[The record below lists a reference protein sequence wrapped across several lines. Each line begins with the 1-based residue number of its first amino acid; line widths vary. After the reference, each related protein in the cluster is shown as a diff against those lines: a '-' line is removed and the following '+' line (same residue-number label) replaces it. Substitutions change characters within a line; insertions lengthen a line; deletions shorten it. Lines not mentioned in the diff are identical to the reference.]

1 MSVVQTTDIETCQLI
16 RKIVFTDE
24 QGVSTEDEVDGMDEH
39 SVHFLSYVEDKAV
52 GTARVFITN
61 GSAKI
66 GRVCVLKDARGT
78 YQGQALIQACLEW
91 ARAESHPCA
100 VLGAQLD
107 TLGFYEGFGFKAYGD
122 VFNDAGIDHRMMELF
137 L

>member
-78 YQGQALIQACLEW
+78 YQGQALIKACLEW
-91 ARAESHPCA
+91 ARAESHPRA

-107 TLGFYEGFGFKAYGD
+107 ALGFYEGFGFKAYGD

>member
-1 MSVVQTTDIETCQLI
+1 MSVAQTTDIALCQSI

-24 QGVSTEDEVDGMDEH
+24 QGVSTADEVDGMDES
-39 SVHFLSYVEDKAV
+39 SVHFLSYLNDKPV
-52 GTARVFITN
+52 GTARVFIKD

-78 YQGQALIQACLEW
+78 YQGQALIQACLDW
-91 ARAESHPCA
+91 AREQGHPRA

-107 TLGFYEGFGFKAYGD
+107 ALGFYEGFGFKAYGD

>member
-91 ARAESHPCA
+91 ARAESHPRA

-107 TLGFYEGFGFKAYGD
+107 ALGFYEGFGFKAYGD

>member
-1 MSVVQTTDIETCQLI
+1 MSVVQTTDIVTCQLI

-91 ARAESHPCA
+91 ARAESHPRS

-107 TLGFYEGFGFKAYGD
+107 ALGFYEGFGFKAYGD

>member
-1 MSVVQTTDIETCQLI
+1 MSVVQTIDIATCQLI

-24 QGVSTEDEVDGMDEH
+24 QGVSTEDEVDGMDE
-39 SVHFLSYVEDKAV
+39 SSFHFLSYVEGKPV
-52 GTARVFITN
+52 GTARVSTKD

-66 GRVCVLKDARGT
+66 GRVCVLKEVRGT
-78 YQGQALIQACLEW
+78 YQGQALIQACLDW
-91 ARAESHPCA
+91 ARAENHPRA

-107 TLGFYEGFGFKAYGD
+107 ALGFYEGFGFKAYGE
-122 VFNDAGIDHRMMELF
+122 VFNDAGIDHRMMELS

>member
-1 MSVVQTTDIETCQLI
+1 MSVVQTTDIALCQHI

-24 QGVSTEDEVDGMDEH
+24 QGVSTADEVDGMDES
-39 SVHFLSYVEDKAV
+39 SVHFLSYLEGEAV
-52 GTARVFITN
+52 GTARVFIKD

-66 GRVCVLKDARGT
+66 GRVCVLKKARGT
-78 YQGQALIQACLEW
+78 YQGQALIQACLDW
-91 ARAESHPCA
+91 AREQGHPRA

-107 TLGFYEGFGFKAYGD
+107 ALGFYEGFGFKAYGD
-122 VFNDAGIDHRMMELF
+122 IFNDAGIDHRNMELS